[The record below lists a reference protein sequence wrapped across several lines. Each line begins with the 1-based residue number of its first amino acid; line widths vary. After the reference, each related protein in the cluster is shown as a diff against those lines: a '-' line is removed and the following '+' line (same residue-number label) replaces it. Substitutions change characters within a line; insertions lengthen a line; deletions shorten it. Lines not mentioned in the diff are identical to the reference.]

1 MVGAAA
7 GPTPGGDLSTSSK
20 FYEAPMKPHDI
31 VAVISGKGGVG
42 KTMIAL
48 GLTACMWRRRQQ
60 TVLVDLDP
68 QAGATLAAGVQRPS
82 EPLRAKPDTQHGFAI
97 YPASRTLALASADDI
112 ALRVQ
117 TLARPNHVVVTDLS
131 PALTDAAH
139 AAVLPLASLVLVI
152 ARTDAAG
159 LANVA
164 ESVQLCQ
171 ELNRPFLVVPNMM
184 TRTRLAREAHDML
197 RQQYAPYVVSC
208 SVPLE
213 ARAAEAAAV
222 CQPVS
227 LYALH
232 SATAHAVDSLAGEL
246 LDTLGGWE

>member
-1 MVGAAA
+1 M
-7 GPTPGGDLSTSSK
+7 STSSR
-20 FYEAPMKPHDI
+20 FYEAPTTPHDI

-42 KTMIAL
+42 KSMVAL
-48 GLTACMWRRRQQ
+48 GLTASLWRRHQP

-82 EPLRAKPDTQHGFAI
+82 EPLRTEPDTHHGFAI
-97 YPASRTLALASADDI
+97 YPASRTLALASAEDI

-117 TLARPNHVVVTDLS
+117 TLSRPNHVVVTDLS

-171 ELNRPFLVVPNMM
+171 EQHRPFLVVPNMM
-184 TRTRLAREAHDML
+184 SRTRLAREAHDML
-197 RQQYAPYVVSC
+197 RQQYAPNVVYS

-213 ARAAEAAAV
+213 ARAAEAAAA
-222 CQPVS
+222 CQPVT
-227 LYALH
+227 LYAPL
-232 SATAHAVDSLAGEL
+232 SATARAVDGIAGEV
-246 LDTLGGWE
+246 LDALGGWE